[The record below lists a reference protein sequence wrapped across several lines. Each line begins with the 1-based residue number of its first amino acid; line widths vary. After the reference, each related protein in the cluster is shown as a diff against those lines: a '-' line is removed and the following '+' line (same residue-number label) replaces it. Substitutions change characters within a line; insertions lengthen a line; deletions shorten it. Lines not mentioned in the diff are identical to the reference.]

1 VTACSL
7 LSSHNMP
14 YCILDELDD
23 DYGYDYHGYYYI
35 YLNCLDDACFM
46 RVIVY
51 RYKPNSWLN

>member
-1 VTACSL
+1 
-7 LSSHNMP
+7 MP
-14 YCILDELDD
+14 YCILDELEG

-35 YLNCLDDACFM
+35 YLNYLDDACFM